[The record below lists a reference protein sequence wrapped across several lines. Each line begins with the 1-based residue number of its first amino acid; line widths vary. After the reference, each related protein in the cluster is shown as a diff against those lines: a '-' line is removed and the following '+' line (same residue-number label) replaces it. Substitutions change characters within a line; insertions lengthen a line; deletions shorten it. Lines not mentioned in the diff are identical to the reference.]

1 MSGASTYQPTPT
13 GWTSKGITSISFV
26 GRSCLGC
33 MSAGEVLSPF
43 DMSIIAY
50 IDLGVNIQVAQKS
63 DLCFDIGLGVK
74 MEVKMYGQF

>member
-1 MSGASTYQPTPT
+1 MSNIEGSDL
-13 GWTSKGITSISFV
+13 SIV
-26 GRSCLGC
+26 GRSL
-33 MSAGEVLSPF
+33 VPR
-43 DMSIIAY
+43 DMYMIAH

>member
-1 MSGASTYQPTPT
+1 MV
-13 GWTSKGITSISFV
+13 ITSSVEGFDLPAA
-26 GRSCLGC
+26 GRSL
-33 MSAGEVLSPF
+33 VPR
-43 DMSIIAY
+43 DMYIIAH